1 MENGYLVK
9 ERYNFLKIGNT
20 YDVLDLHSK
29 ERLLECEERRV
40 NPFSS
45 IFQALFSK
53 TKEISDQQSM
63 LSAPKGSYR
72 FFFLKAFFPFC
83 MIATNSSG
91 EQVFRLQKEFSFVR
105 AKIAFYDSNDQHVFT
120 FKQAIVSRGI
130 EFVVEDIE
138 GKEVYRVLYSLA
150 SGWVSHR
157 FSIGEMDTL
166 AVISKQWVGLA
177 TEIMTYKDDYKVIM
191 KKNDLS
197 LPQQELVLAAAIC
210 LDLVCY

>member
-1 MENGYLVK
+1 MDKGYLVK

-29 ERLLECEERRV
+29 ERLLECEERRI

-45 IFQALFSK
+45 IFRALLSD
-53 TKEISDQQSM
+53 TKDRSDQQSM

-72 FFFLKAFFPFC
+72 FLFLKAFFPFC
-83 MIATNSSG
+83 TIAVNSSG

-105 AKIAFYDSNDQHVFT
+105 AKVAFYDSSDQHLFT
-120 FKQAIVSRGI
+120 FKQAITSIGI
-130 EFVVEDIE
+130 TFIVEDLE
-138 GKEVYRVLYSLA
+138 GNEVYRILHSLTPGLN
-150 SGWVSHR
+150 SYR

-177 TEIMTYKDDYKVIM
+177 TEVMTYKDDFKVIM
-191 KKNDLS
+191 KKDDLS
-197 LPQQELVLAAAIC
+197 VSQQELMLAAAIC
-210 LDLVCY
+210 LDMVCY

>member
-1 MENGYLVK
+1 MDNGYLVK

-20 YDVLDLHSK
+20 YDVLDLHGK

-45 IFQALFSK
+45 ISRALFSN
-53 TKEISDQQSM
+53 TKDRSDQQSM

-72 FFFLKAFFPFC
+72 LSFLKAFFPFC

-105 AKIAFYDSNDQHVFT
+105 AKVAFYDNNDRHVFT

-130 EFVVEDIE
+130 EFIVEDLD
-138 GKEVYRVLYSLA
+138 GNEVYRVLHSLA

-177 TEIMTYKDDYKVIM
+177 TEILTYKDDYKVIM
-191 KKNDLS
+191 KKDDLS
-197 LPQQELVLAAAIC
+197 LSQQELMLAAAIC
-210 LDLVCY
+210 LDMVCY